1 MEVRAAV
8 FLRCAVMKKKKQKQK
23 QQQKDPQ
30 EVKVKVKYKRSLWS
44 IIKFILGIA
53 FVGLIVFFLLGILS
67 MCDSKIKVPWSGWF
81 DNPFGI
87 FDTEQ
92 EEPKP
97 EEKPVIQYTVSFYS
111 DGSLFLEVA
120 VEEGKTVGDK
130 MPPDPVRDG
139 YVFTGWASNQGAF
152 TKDTVVSGNMT
163 IYALFELNHEHVYTA
178 SPVEEPDDVGHEQV
192 VYRCTVCGD
201 ELYRALHEFYLDPEA
216 ATGET
221 DEYGHEITHY
231 VCRLCGETSAM
242 PEHEYTDGVCTLCGD
257 EENTCDHEIVNGV
270 CTICGTVFDEFHD
283 IPFGEICNEHVDEN
297 DDGKCDNCGAD
308 MSDVPDVPCEEHVDE
323 NGDGKCDK
331 CGADMPEEPEPPHEH
346 TFSDAWTSDGSGHW
360 HAATCEHKDEISG
373 FASHNFVEGVCSVC
387 GYVAPHEHTFSDE
400 WTSDESGHWHA
411 ATCEHTD
418 VTSGF
423 AAHEWDDGGVVKEP
437 TCAAE
442 GERVYTCTVCG
453 YERTESIPTTA
464 HDLSYHYDENG
475 HWQECA
481 NCDYQTSSEP
491 HNFDGSTCTFC
502 GYVAPHEHTFSAEW
516 TSDENNHWHAATC
529 GHDVTS
535 GFAPHEWDS
544 GKVVKDPSCTTEG
557 ERVYTCTDCGYERT
571 ESIAQTEHNLSYNFD
586 ESGHWQECAD
596 CGHRTPVTEHDDKND
611 DGVCDDCG
619 WEMTEPCDDFND
631 SDEDGLCDTCGL
643 TGEAHWNGSRPGEY
657 QNNGAYAPSISQ
669 SQGLGYDPQDY
680 DSSLEGFYGN
690 QGVYSSACYPSED
703 VPIAAFSELTPMG
716 LDYKVSFIF
725 DVGVMNW
732 FWGNGFSGG
741 LDGTLMLY
749 GGGSLGY
756 AYTLAFDFDV
766 PAYFREY
773 FGFSSLTIEGPYLGQ
788 SPVGLSYSI
797 ENGGLRLVGELGL
810 PAEYVSTDYM
820 EIYLLVRIYMGTPDI
835 EPHIEFYRNGDDGP
849 WETPY
854 TAYTLG
860 PNARDEILLYVALPG
875 DYQITGILEDDGL
888 TAASSELSPFSFA
901 CLYLKCAM
909 ESSTWLDYFIN
920 HDGDWGAVKISFTEY
935 SEDYYRDDIG
945 DSSPFSFT
953 VSDGET
959 VESAPYGL
967 SFYAELTDFN
977 IVTVYFSLYSSEIA
991 DNGFYFNGVEIT
1003 ISGPEEDSVSV
1014 EKTQYSGIGVILTFT
1029 FDDVVD
1035 GFHYPIYV
1043 IFDVA
1048 NP

>member
-1 MEVRAAV
+1 M
-8 FLRCAVMKKKKQKQK
+8 
-23 QQQKDPQ
+23 
-30 EVKVKVKYKRSLWS
+30 
-44 IIKFILGIA
+44 
-53 FVGLIVFFLLGILS
+53 
-67 MCDSKIKVPWSGWF
+67 
-81 DNPFGI
+81 
-87 FDTEQ
+87 
-92 EEPKP
+92 
-97 EEKPVIQYTVSFYS
+97 
-111 DGSLFLEVA
+111 
-120 VEEGKTVGDK
+120 
-130 MPPDPVRDG
+130 
-139 YVFTGWASNQGAF
+139 
-152 TKDTVVSGNMT
+152 
-163 IYALFELNHEHVYTA
+163 
-178 SPVEEPDDVGHEQV
+178 
-192 VYRCTVCGD
+192 
-201 ELYRALHEFYLDPEA
+201 
-216 ATGET
+216 
-221 DEYGHEITHY
+221 
-231 VCRLCGETSAM
+231 
-242 PEHEYTDGVCTLCGD
+242 
-257 EENTCDHEIVNGV
+257 
-270 CTICGTVFDEFHD
+270 
-283 IPFGEICNEHVDEN
+283 
-297 DDGKCDNCGAD
+297 
-308 MSDVPDVPCEEHVDE
+308 
-323 NGDGKCDK
+323 
-331 CGADMPEEPEPPHEH
+331 
-346 TFSDAWTSDGSGHW
+346 
-360 HAATCEHKDEISG
+360 
-373 FASHNFVEGVCSVC
+373 
-387 GYVAPHEHTFSDE
+387 
-400 WTSDESGHWHA
+400 
-411 ATCEHTD
+411 
-418 VTSGF
+418 
-423 AAHEWDDGGVVKEP
+423 
-437 TCAAE
+437 
-442 GERVYTCTVCG
+442 
-453 YERTESIPTTA
+453 
-464 HDLSYHYDENG
+464 
-475 HWQECA
+475 
-481 NCDYQTSSEP
+481 
-491 HNFDGSTCTFC
+491 
-502 GYVAPHEHTFSAEW
+502 
-516 TSDENNHWHAATC
+516 
-529 GHDVTS
+529 TS

-732 FWGNGFSGG
+732 FWDNGFSGG

-749 GGGSLGY
+749 EGGSLGY

-909 ESSTWLDYFIN
+909 ESPTWLDYFIN

-977 IVTVYFSLYSSEIA
+977 IVTVYFFLYSSEIA